1 MTEVVYLFR
10 LFSTC
15 SKTYIQ
21 EPEELLNQISI
32 KNHYVAGI
40 DRANLYSEADYTK
53 FVEICQDKFGDNAK
67 YREGLPP
74 GFSPKETF
82 SSYES
87 LGGAT
92 TVIERKHF
100 TEKQYNDFIDAIYL
114 VRVKQTKNEKRRI

>member
-53 FVEICQDKFGDNAK
+53 FVEICQNEFGDNAK

-74 GFSPKETF
+74 GFLPKETF

-92 TVIERKHF
+92 TVIERKPF
-100 TEKQYNDFIDAIYL
+100 TEEQYNDFIEDIYL
-114 VRVKQTKNEKRRI
+114 LRIKEAE